1 MKTLVALAAVCA
13 LSVPAIALA
22 CPACARDTSPWA
34 PYLLGSMILL
44 PFAVAAIVV
53 RIVRRGETEFRP

>member
-1 MKTLVALAAVCA
+1 VKTLVALAALAA
-13 LSVPAIALA
+13 LSVPATALA

-34 PYLLGSMILL
+34 PFLVGSMLLL

-53 RIVRRGETEFRP
+53 RIVRHGETEFRP